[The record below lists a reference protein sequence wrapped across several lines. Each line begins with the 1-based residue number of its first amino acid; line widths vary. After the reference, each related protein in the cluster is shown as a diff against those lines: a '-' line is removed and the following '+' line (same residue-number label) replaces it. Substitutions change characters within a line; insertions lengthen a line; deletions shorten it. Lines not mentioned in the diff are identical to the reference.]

1 MYWSRYVVLLSSR
14 TIEYSLTYV
23 KWIDEADVDGFN
35 IAHIS
40 NPGSFEDV
48 VELLVPELLKRK
60 LMFEDYAVPG
70 GTFRENLLR
79 QPGQKTLR
87 DDHYGSQF
95 KFEGDYA
102 LPDCYISKIMSN
114 K

>member
-1 MYWSRYVVLLSSR
+1 MLSSR
-14 TIEYSLTYV
+14 TIEYSLTYA

-35 IAHIS
+35 IAYIS

-87 DDHYGSQF
+87 DDHYGFQF

-102 LPDCYISKIMSN
+102 LPECYINKTKSN